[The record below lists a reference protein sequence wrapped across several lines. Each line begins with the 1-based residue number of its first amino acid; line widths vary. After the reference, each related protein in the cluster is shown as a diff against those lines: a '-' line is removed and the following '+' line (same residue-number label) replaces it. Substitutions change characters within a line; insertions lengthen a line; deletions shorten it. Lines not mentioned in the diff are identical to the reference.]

1 MTKDKMKD
9 INRSSL
15 FPSIDSFQYY
25 IPLTSTPKLLN
36 KSHYSQPLSSTLSI
50 SNNSLKKLDLSISAI
65 TLSIS
70 NNSLKKLDLSISAI
84 TLIKKSSL
92 HYKKRHRCYHRR
104 RNPKYSSTVI
114 KRIELKDL
122 LYSTRAIKKQKEHKQ
137 RHCKKNEMNI
147 YLV

>member
-36 KSHYSQPLSSTLSI
+36 KSHYSQPLSS
-50 SNNSLKKLDLSISAI
+50 